1 MFLHYINIVETTWQP
16 KALSHYLSF
25 IHFPPGRQSG
35 PVVVVFWFR
44 FVDASDLHY
53 SLVFTTGFSSS
64 CRDCRGQ
71 RCFCFLLN
79 KCLSQLW
86 YLMCVFFSCFGTNTC
101 PDKDMQPVY
110 SVEWRLFVSLH
121 CLLMFVIY
129 SIVQKAL
136 WMLYSYPSCS
146 VMKIYPAMST
156 GAMFRLKNTGLL
168 VIQMVCQTP
177 RWPQSQCFKKMN
189 LPARVPRAIFGF
201 WAIFFFLLLIV
212 WR

>member
-1 MFLHYINIVETTWQP
+1 MYTIPSCLQQDSAVHAETAGGKDVFVSSWINV
-16 KALSHYLSF
+16 S
-25 IHFPPGRQSG
+25 
-35 PVVVVFWFR
+35 V
-44 FVDASDLHY
+44 
-53 SLVFTTGFSSS
+53 SSE
-64 CRDCRGQ
+64 
-71 RCFCFLLN
+71 
-79 KCLSQLW
+79 
-86 YLMCVFFSCFGTNTC
+86 LMCVFFSCFGTNTC

-201 WAIFFFLLLIV
+201 WANFFTANCMKVI
-212 WR
+212 

>member
-1 MFLHYINIVETTWQP
+1 MHLIYTIPSCLQQDSAVHAETAGGKDVFVSSWINV
-16 KALSHYLSF
+16 SVS
-25 IHFPPGRQSG
+25 
-35 PVVVVFWFR
+35 
-44 FVDASDLHY
+44 SD
-53 SLVFTTGFSSS
+53 S
-64 CRDCRGQ
+64 
-71 RCFCFLLN
+71 
-79 KCLSQLW
+79 W
-86 YLMCVFFSCFGTNTC
+86 CVFSFHVLELTPVQIKTC
-101 PDKDMQPVY
+101 SQ
-110 SVEWRLFVSLH
+110 WRLFVSLH